1 MTSPATNISVTTGTP
16 QITLV
21 NVFTVAPERQ
31 NDLVEALDEATR
43 SIFTKIPGF
52 ISANLHVSL
61 DGTRVVNYAQ
71 WADEAS
77 YSAALQ
83 RPEVRRHVEHCAGIA
98 QTYDPTLAQV
108 WSVHHPDTAGS

>member
-1 MTSPATNISVTTGTP
+1 MTSPTTSLSVTTGTD

-21 NVFTVAPERQ
+21 NVFTVDIERQ
-31 NDLVEALDEATR
+31 TELVEALDEATR
-43 SIFTKIPGF
+43 SIFTKVPGF

-71 WADEAS
+71 WADKAS

-83 RPEVRRHVEHCAGIA
+83 HPEVRKHVEHAAGIA
-98 QTYDPTLAQV
+98 QAYDPTLVQV
-108 WSVHHPDTAGS
+108 WSVHNSDADVS